1 MRRYHIIVIL
11 SLFVVSVSLGAILVP
26 MSARAKNRAAEI
38 VELQAQLEELGNQQQ
53 GGAETAPPEPPRST
67 SEYRFPIAESD
78 YIMYT
83 SAFGY
88 RISPILDIE
97 LYHQGVDIAAVGD
110 AQVVSIADGTVV
122 EHWPPP
128 DGYYRGHPI
137 YGGLVIIQ
145 HDNGWKSLYAHL
157 SWTRVNTGDRVQS
170 GEVIGRI
177 GSTGKSR
184 GMHLHI
190 ELIDGAGRNVNP
202 VLYFEPKEPE
212 DE

>member
-1 MRRYHIIVIL
+1 MRRYHIIVML
-11 SLFVVSVSLGAILVP
+11 LLLVVIVVLGAILVP
-26 MSARAKNRAAEI
+26 TITKNREASGMI

-67 SEYRFPIAESD
+67 SEYRFPVAESD

-83 SAFGY
+83 SSFGY
-88 RISPILDIE
+88 RVSPILNVE

-110 AQVVSIADGTVV
+110 AQIVAIADGTVV

-128 DGYYRGHPI
+128 DGYFRGHDI
-137 YGGLVIIQ
+137 YGGMVIIR
-145 HDNGWKSLYAHL
+145 HDNGWKSLYAHM

-184 GMHLHI
+184 GIHLHI
-190 ELIDGAGRNVNP
+190 ELMDGAGRNVNP

-212 DE
+212 ND